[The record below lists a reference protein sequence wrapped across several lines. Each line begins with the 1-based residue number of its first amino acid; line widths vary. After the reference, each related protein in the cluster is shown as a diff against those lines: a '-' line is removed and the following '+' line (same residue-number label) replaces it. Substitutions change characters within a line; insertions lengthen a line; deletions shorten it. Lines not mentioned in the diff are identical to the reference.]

1 MAFAGGRPRGRSLE
15 SGGAIGLKGVGIGM
29 TTGSTD
35 RKPWHR
41 RLAFRLSVRGLI
53 ALVFLFGGSLG
64 WWLHLA
70 RVQREAVA
78 FLSRRGVGIDYGGQY
93 FDGSYRY
100 AETTPPGWL
109 VDLVGYDALRPVI
122 AIGTQPNA
130 NPAFGDDEMAAVG
143 RLDHLEVFG
152 AFDAL
157 NLTDAG
163 LARLRGNLR
172 LKQLIIGHSARLTG
186 PGLAH
191 LSTLYQLEDLQYPMT
206 RLHDADLAPLAGLSR
221 LRELILTCGEG
232 STVGD
237 AGLEHLAGL
246 RELRTLGID
255 GYSKFS
261 NEGLAL
267 IGGMGRLEHLSLNG
281 SRITDLK
288 GLAPLVGLKSLNL
301 MRVPVD
307 DAGMAPIARFPGLMH
322 LTLADNPAVTDA
334 GLVHL
339 QGLADLQ
346 SLDLRNCRV
355 TDAGL
360 AHILGCPRLV
370 YLDLSG
376 TQLSD
381 AGLAL
386 LVKNKR
392 YSFTGV
398 SKTRVTPEGV
408 RAAKAIRPGQAI
420 RD

>member
-1 MAFAGGRPRGRSLE
+1 MVPTGEKPLDADAT
-15 SGGAIGLKGVGIGM
+15 GLPSVNRRM
-29 TTGSTD
+29 TTELIAK
-35 RKPWHR
+35 RPWQR
-41 RLAFRLSVRGLI
+41 RLDVRLSIRGLI
-53 ALVFLFGGSLG
+53 ALVFLFGGGLG

-78 FLSRRGVGIDYGGQY
+78 RLSRRGLNIDYGGRY

-100 AETTPPGWL
+100 AESTPPGWL
-109 VDLVGYDALRPVI
+109 VDLVGVDALRPII

-130 NPAFGDDEMAAVG
+130 DLAFGDDEMVAVG
-143 RLDHLEVFG
+143 NLDHLEVLV
-152 AFDAL
+152 ATNAH
-157 NLTDAG
+157 NLTDVG
-163 LARLRGNLR
+163 LSRLRGNPR
-172 LKQLIIGHSARLTG
+172 LKQLIIGHSARLSG

-191 LSTLYQLEDLQYPMT
+191 LSTLKQLEDLQYPMT

-221 LRELILTCGEG
+221 LRELNLTCGEG

-237 AGLEHLAGL
+237 AGLAHLAGL
-246 RELRTLGID
+246 RELRVLALD
-255 GYSKFS
+255 GPSKIS
-261 NEGLAL
+261 NEGLTL
-267 IGGMGRLEHLSLNG
+267 IGGPGRLEHLSFNG

-301 MRVPVD
+301 MQVPVD
-307 DAGMAPIARFPGLMH
+307 DAGLAPISRFPRLMH

-339 QGLADLQ
+339 RGLADLQ

-360 AHILGCPRLV
+360 AHILACPRLV

-376 TQLSD
+376 TQISD
-381 AGLAL
+381 AGLAS

-392 YSFTGV
+392 YSFIGV

-408 RAAKAIRPGQAI
+408 DAALMIQPGQAI
-420 RD
+420 RN